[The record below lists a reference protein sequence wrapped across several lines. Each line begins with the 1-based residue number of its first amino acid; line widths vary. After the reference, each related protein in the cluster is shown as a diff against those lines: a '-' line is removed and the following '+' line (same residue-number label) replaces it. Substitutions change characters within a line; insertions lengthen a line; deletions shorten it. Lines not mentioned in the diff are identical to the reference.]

1 MTVSARRPRLV
12 VVSPFLDKRHGTERC
27 VAEQIE
33 RLSGAYEIHVYSE
46 YLEGIDLHN
55 IHTHRVFVPPGP
67 HLFRYVWWFVANH
80 AYRWKDRHFRGV
92 IPDIVYSPCVNCLD
106 ADVISVH
113 IVFAEFR
120 NQANEALKFGRN
132 PWNTWPVLLHR
143 RLYYRLCIL
152 LERHV
157 YRNQKIV
164 LIGVSAKTAG
174 DITRCCGRSG
184 SVGIV
189 YYGLEPERFN
199 PQRRQA
205 LRSSSRATLS
215 IDDEEFVILLIGNDW
230 KKKGLPCLL
239 AAAARLADCRLHILV
254 VGQDT
259 LPPYQDMIHSL
270 GLDGR
275 VTFLPLRSDVEF
287 YYAAADVYAGPSLED
302 AFALPPAEAM
312 ACGLPAITTRM
323 AGASEIITQGEDGL
337 ILEDP
342 TDAQT
347 LSEWLQRLS
356 KDPDWRNRMGEAASR
371 TAAKYTWAR
380 NASEMRV
387 VFDRAIAHNSKRA
400 Q

>member
-1 MTVSARRPRLV
+1 MPIPGRKPLLI

-33 RLSGAYEIHVYSE
+33 RLSGNYEIHVYSE

-55 IHTHRVFVPPGP
+55 IHLHRVFVPPGP
-67 HLFRYVWWFVANH
+67 HLFRYAWWFVANH
-80 AYRWKDRHFRGV
+80 AYRWRDRHFRGL
-92 IPDIVYSPCVNCLD
+92 IPDIIYSPCVNCLD

-120 NQANEALKFGRN
+120 NQANGVLRFRRN
-132 PWNTWPVLLHR
+132 QWKIWPVLLHR
-143 RLYYRLCIL
+143 RLYYRMCIF

-157 YRNQKIV
+157 YRNQKV
-164 LIGVSAKTAG
+164 ALVGVSAKTAR
-174 DITRCCGRSG
+174 DIARWCGRTG
-184 SVGIV
+184 DVAVV
-189 YYGLEPERFN
+189 YYGLERERFN

-205 LRSSSRATLS
+205 MRRSSRATLN
-215 IDDEEFVILLIGNDW
+215 IDDQDFVILLIGNDW

-239 AAAARLADCRLHILV
+239 AAGAGLSDVRLRILV

-259 LPPYQDMIHSL
+259 LPPYQDMVHSL
-270 GLDGR
+270 GLDGH

-287 YYAAADVYAGPSLED
+287 YYAAADVYAGPSVED

-356 KDPDWRNRMGEAASR
+356 KDVDWRNRMGEAASR

-387 VFDRAIAHNSKRA
+387 VFDRAIAHNSQRA
-400 Q
+400 

>member
-1 MTVSARRPRLV
+1 M
-12 VVSPFLDKRHGTERC
+12 
-27 VAEQIE
+27 
-33 RLSGAYEIHVYSE
+33 
-46 YLEGIDLHN
+46 
-55 IHTHRVFVPPGP
+55 
-67 HLFRYVWWFVANH
+67 
-80 AYRWKDRHFRGV
+80 
-92 IPDIVYSPCVNCLD
+92 
-106 ADVISVH
+106 
-113 IVFAEFR
+113 
-120 NQANEALKFGRN
+120 
-132 PWNTWPVLLHR
+132 
-143 RLYYRLCIL
+143 
-152 LERHV
+152 
-157 YRNQKIV
+157 
-164 LIGVSAKTAG
+164 
-174 DITRCCGRSG
+174 
-184 SVGIV
+184 
-189 YYGLEPERFN
+189 
-199 PQRRQA
+199 
-205 LRSSSRATLS
+205 
-215 IDDEEFVILLIGNDW
+215 
-230 KKKGLPCLL
+230 
-239 AAAARLADCRLHILV
+239 

-270 GLDGR
+270 GLHGR

-356 KDPDWRNRMGEAASR
+356 NDVDWRNRMGEAASR

-387 VFDRAIAHNSKRA
+387 VFDRAIAHNSQRA